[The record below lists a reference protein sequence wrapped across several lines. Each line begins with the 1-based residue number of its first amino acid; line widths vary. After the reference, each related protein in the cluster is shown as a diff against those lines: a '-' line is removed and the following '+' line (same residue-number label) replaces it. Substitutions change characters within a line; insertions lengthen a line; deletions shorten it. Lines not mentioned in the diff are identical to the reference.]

1 MMNGLQKILFVFILI
16 ITSCSQ
22 IKYIDIQVLAPSEVS
37 SEIPIEQITILN
49 SLYSAEGFIVGV
61 DTSAINLFFS
71 ALCDSIQQKLQASPA
86 LYDAKLNVASL
97 SEYKKQFSQTSFAQ
111 RKNHYTIELDSIS
124 LADSIFI
131 DYGFFFDRDGIFTKQ
146 KLGVQQIVYV
156 MKFLF
161 RNMAFEQMNK
171 PILLKDTIRW
181 EYPISE
187 TSTNLEPV
195 RKSKI
200 MHYKEMADIIASDLS
215 VKLVPSWSTVERH
228 IYFAPNQLMRK
239 AYKYFVV
246 NNLDAAIGQWK
257 TVYDLGTRPLASK
270 AAFNIALTYEIKD
283 NLSASKDWIYKA
295 ISLKKDSIFIN
306 YQQIIEKR
314 IEERAKIDKQLW
326 K

>member
-1 MMNGLQKILFVFILI
+1 MMNGLQKILFVFILM

-22 IKYIDIQVLAPSEVS
+22 IKFIDIQVLTPSEITS
-37 SEIPIEQITILN
+37 DTPIEQLTILN

-61 DTSAINLFFS
+61 DTGVIKLFFNT
-71 ALCDSIQQKLQASPA
+71 LCDSVLRKLQVSPA

-97 SEYKKQFSQTSFAQ
+97 SEYKKQLAQTNFAQ
-111 RKNHYTIELDSIS
+111 RKTHYTFELDSIL

-131 DYGFFFDRDGIFTKQ
+131 DYGLFFDQNGIFNKQ
-146 KLGVQQIVYV
+146 KLGVHQIVYV

-161 RNMAFEQMNK
+161 RNGAFEQMNK

-181 EYPISE
+181 EYQMSEISN
-187 TSTNLEPV
+187 NLDPV
-195 RKSKI
+195 RKSKTN
-200 MHYKEMADIIASDLS
+200 HYKELADMVATDLS
-215 VKLVPSWSTVERH
+215 VKLVPYWNTVERQ
-228 IYFAPNQLMRK
+228 IYFVPNQLMRK

-257 TVYDLGTRPLASK
+257 TVYDIGTRPLASK

-283 NLSASKDWIYKA
+283 NLPASKDWIDKA
-295 ISLKKDSIFIN
+295 ISLKGDSAFIR
-306 YQQIIEKR
+306 YQQIIKKR
-314 IEERAKIDKQLW
+314 IEERSKVDKQLW